1 VNHQSGAAVLG
12 RERDRRREPRN
23 AAGGLIARI
32 RAGHRLVVIDLSARG
47 ALVEGRGPLRPGS
60 RVEVHLEWDTR
71 RAMVAARVLRC
82 TVAAIDAESGVTYRA
97 ALAFSELCEWI
108 REAVTPRGHDLP
120 HAVGAGLSPGGAAGE
135 LIPALDRDHLS
146 LAGRPTK

>member
-1 VNHQSGAAVLG
+1 MNHQSRAAVAG
-12 RERDRRREPRN
+12 RERDRRRDPRN
-23 AAGGLIARI
+23 AAGGLCARI

-82 TVAAIDAESGVTYRA
+82 SVAAIDAESGVTYRA
-97 ALAFSELCEWI
+97 ALAFSEVCEWI
-108 REAVTPRGHDLP
+108 REALTPGGHDLP
-120 HAVGAGLSPGGAAGE
+120 RAVGASRLPDGAAGD
-135 LIPALDRDHLS
+135 LIPALDADHIAAA
-146 LAGRPTK
+146 AGAAK